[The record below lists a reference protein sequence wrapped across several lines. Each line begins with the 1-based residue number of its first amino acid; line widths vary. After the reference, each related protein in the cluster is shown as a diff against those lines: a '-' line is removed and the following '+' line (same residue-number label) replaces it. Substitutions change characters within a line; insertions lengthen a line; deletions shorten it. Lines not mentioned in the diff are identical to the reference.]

1 MLKALRE
8 GDECTVV
15 RIDRLARNTKDL
27 LTIVDQIAAAGASLN
42 ILDLGIKT
50 DTPIGKMIITV
61 LGSVAE
67 LERSYINDRTRK
79 GVEAYIEKG
88 GKMGPKPNAK
98 RDKKIKALAAGGL
111 HSWAEIAEDVGCS
124 KQTVYRVLRPK
135 KAEKHRVADMT
146 RYYKRAGKVPGEE
159 KTPTSANPP
168 RRGTTTM
175 EVSEGRATKPSPGEI
190 ILPQGTIFP
199 TTHIQSLIQYARK
212 GGKHIT
218 KIMFDGATLENPYE
232 VSGVIGIGSGGE
244 YLLPALLQV
253 LDKTANWKI
262 RMAYFPIKSKKE
274 TPDVELDIEM
284 RADGIVSSILQEF
297 GGYSIEARLNQI
309 NFLGRADC

>member
-1 MLKALRE
+1 MSHLVGYHRVSSATQDLELGREALIAAGVPESRIYEEKVSGKAKNNRPELKAMLKALRE

-67 LERSYINDRTRK
+67 LERTYINDRTRK

-175 EVSEGRATKPSPGEI
+175 EVSEGRATKPSPRE
-190 ILPQGTIFP
+190 
-199 TTHIQSLIQYARK
+199 
-212 GGKHIT
+212 
-218 KIMFDGATLENPYE
+218 E
-232 VSGVIGIGSGGE
+232 
-244 YLLPALLQV
+244 
-253 LDKTANWKI
+253 
-262 RMAYFPIKSKKE
+262 
-274 TPDVELDIEM
+274 
-284 RADGIVSSILQEF
+284 
-297 GGYSIEARLNQI
+297 
-309 NFLGRADC
+309 